1 MMTAIAALFGI
12 GLPCAEISD
21 DEASEVSS
29 NDYAPAAPIRVK
41 PEKNSKSKSKTP
53 VDDPEPEPVAAVE
66 SDGGDDDE
74 EELAEDEYT
83 VEAIT
88 NHFVDEDTGVL
99 RFEVKWLGFEKKS
112 DRTWEPEENLFETA
126 SEILDKYLSSVGGKE
141 AILAAWEERKA
152 EAGTGKKGKKR
163 GRTSAGEKTNGTKKG
178 RKSKEHPAS
187 GTPPLSATSA
197 EFKPPGGTWEDAVIA
212 IDACEGNDSNV
223 VVYLTW
229 KGGHKTQHPL
239 AQVYK
244 RCPQKMLAFYESHLV
259 FKKNDDLS

>member
-112 DRTWEPEENLFETA
+112 DRTWEPEENLETA